1 MSSNY
6 EGRYKG
12 RWVSALILII
22 FSVTLSAAG
31 QFAKRGGRL
40 SSDRFDPADF
50 ASSKPQLLNA
60 DSNPTLRYP
69 IVRFSGLSVFSAS
82 YGWLDVSREAVHYNA
97 VSPPNK
103 VQEGF
108 VVPYKEISDVKMA
121 HGGLTFHG
129 QAKKYNIFYMP
140 QDSWGSIRSGS
151 GFMAAAVEN
160 APGTISISLAL
171 RDFDHVLAMV
181 KPPPAPPPVVAQPV
195 APPPAEPKPAAPP
208 APPTIVLSAPSG
220 AGANQVIEVKESPL
234 VIRGVAMDSTGI
246 PVVSIN
252 GAPANMRPQNAQA
265 AEFWT
270 DPLPLQSGGNRIQ
283 IVASN
288 SAHVEAQLVFI
299 VHYTPKPPPNPRALS
314 KPQIISLLQ
323 GGVLSGRIA
332 AIIKE
337 RGIKF
342 TPTADD
348 LNDLRAASAD
358 DELIEAIQQAAPA
371 P

>member
-1 MSSNY
+1 M
-6 EGRYKG
+6 
-12 RWVSALILII
+12 
-22 FSVTLSAAG
+22 
-31 QFAKRGGRL
+31 
-40 SSDRFDPADF
+40 
-50 ASSKPQLLNA
+50 
-60 DSNPTLRYP
+60 
-69 IVRFSGLSVFSAS
+69 
-82 YGWLDVSREAVHYNA
+82 
-97 VSPPNK
+97 
-103 VQEGF
+103 
-108 VVPYKEISDVKMA
+108 
-121 HGGLTFHG
+121 
-129 QAKKYNIFYMP
+129 
-140 QDSWGSIRSGS
+140 
-151 GFMAAAVEN
+151 
-160 APGTISISLAL
+160 
-171 RDFDHVLAMV
+171 
-181 KPPPAPPPVVAQPV
+181 
-195 APPPAEPKPAAPP
+195 
-208 APPTIVLSAPSG
+208 LSAPSG

-252 GAPANMRPQNAQA
+252 GALANMRPQNAQA

-299 VHYTPKPPPNPRALS
+299 VHYAPRPPPNPRALS

-332 AIIKE
+332 TIIKE

-348 LNDLRAASAD
+348 LNDLRAAGAD
-358 DELIEAIQQAAPA
+358 DELIGAIQQAAPA